1 MTKNDTVGAWL
12 NLIEQRYPARTA
24 ADWDNS
30 GLQVGD
36 PAWPVARVLVT
47 LDVTSEVLIEAQNVP
62 HTLIVAHHPLLF
74 HPLHRLT
81 PDTAAGKLA
90 LHAAGAHI
98 AVTAVHTN
106 LDVAQDG
113 TSTSAPLAKLL
124 ALTDLKP
131 LSATLGASDTVKLV
145 TFAPED
151 DVTYVRDALAAS
163 GAGVI
168 GEYSVCSFTSPGT
181 GTFRPSVNAE
191 PAITAGV
198 DQIAFVAEHRLEMVV
213 PRNRL
218 AAVISE
224 LCRAHPY
231 EEVAY
236 DVYERA
242 DQTET
247 FGLIGTLSKPVTL
260 DTLAKR
266 IARDLP
272 APDLRVAGDRNTV
285 VSSVAVCGGAG
296 DSLIGAAAARGAD
309 VYLTGDL
316 RHHVSLDARE
326 LGLSLIDV
334 GHHASE
340 VAALPA
346 VIEALA
352 ADATRHSLVA
362 PVLASQV
369 NTSPWS

>member
-1 MTKNDTVGAWL
+1 MTKNETVGVWL
-12 NLIEQRYPARTA
+12 NLIEQRYPAGTA
-24 ADWDNS
+24 AQWDNS

-36 PAWPVARVLVT
+36 PSWPVARVLVT
-47 LDVTSEVLIEAQNVP
+47 LDVTSAVLTEAQSVP

-74 HPLHRLT
+74 HPLQRLT

-106 LDVAQDG
+106 LDIAQDG

-124 ALTDLKP
+124 ALTDLQP
-131 LSATLGASDTVKLV
+131 LMATLGVSDTVKLV
-145 TFAPED
+145 TFVPED
-151 DVTYVRDALAAS
+151 DVTCVRDALTAT

-168 GEYSVCSFTSPGT
+168 GEYSACSFISPGT
-181 GTFRPSVNAE
+181 GTFRPSANAQ
-191 PAITAGV
+191 PAITSSV
-198 DQIAFVAEHRLEMVV
+198 DQQAFVAEHRLEMVV

-218 AAVISE
+218 GAVIVE

-231 EEVAY
+231 EKVAY

-247 FGLIGTLSKPVTL
+247 FGLIGTLSEPVTL

-266 IARDLP
+266 ITGDLP
-272 APDLRVAGDRNTV
+272 APDLRVAGDRNTF
-285 VSSVAVCGGAG
+285 VSRVAVCGGAG
-296 DSLIGAAAARGAD
+296 DSLIGAALAHGAD

-326 LGLSLIDV
+326 LGLALIDV
-334 GHHASE
+334 GHYASE

-346 VIEALA
+346 FIDALT
-352 ADATRHSLVA
+352 ADAARHGLA
-362 PVLASQV
+362 TPVLASQV